1 MLEINVIRYCLNY
14 LCVIILS
21 ISSAFAESG
30 AQLDTDRGAML
41 YDDHCIQ
48 CHTQQV
54 HWQEK
59 KLVNDWKS
67 LVAQVD
73 RWQHASGLEWSKN
86 DIEEVSRYLNG
97 KFYHYP

>member
-1 MLEINVIRYCLNY
+1 MIRSCLNY

-21 ISSAFAESG
+21 ISSAFAESA
-30 AQLDTDRGAML
+30 AQLDTNRGAML
-41 YDDHCIQ
+41 YDDHCTQ

-59 KLVNDWKS
+59 KLVNDWKT

-73 RWQHASGLEWSKN
+73 RWQYICGLEWSKN
-86 DIEEVSRYLNG
+86 DTVEVSRYLNN